1 MHIVPLESLG
11 EKICIIGPSSSGKSS
26 LAKALGNKLDFKV
39 LYLDQIAHLPNTNW
53 QPREKEL
60 IRADHHEFIN
70 KNNNWI
76 IEGNYSFLMKDRFS
90 SASCIIWLDFKRI
103 GSLIRFIKRGMQ
115 NSKDRAG
122 NLEGAKEQINWDML
136 RHILYVAPKNRFK
149 YAKLISESNAMLVHI
164 KSMKELNKYYQEWEL
179 DKRFG

>member
-60 IRADHHEFIN
+60 MRADHKEFIS
-70 KNNNWI
+70 KNNKWI

-90 SASCIIWLDFKRI
+90 SATCIIWLDFKRI
-103 GSLIRFIKRGMQ
+103 GSLIRFIKRI
-115 NSKDRAG
+115 
-122 NLEGAKEQINWDML
+122 EQEI
-136 RHILYVAPKNRFK
+136 
-149 YAKLISESNAMLVHI
+149 
-164 KSMKELNKYYQEWEL
+164 
-179 DKRFG
+179 